1 MEKAGNKGEFSFERT
16 DRIAGLV
23 DRCAE
28 EISAR
33 IGSLPALAIVLG
45 SGFQQVTYAMRTLS
59 EMSYDELPGFVCPQ
73 VEGHAGKLICGE
85 LGGVKAVLCSGRT
98 HFYEG
103 HPIDAVTFPI
113 RVLARCGVKD
123 LLLTN
128 AAGGINAR
136 YKAGEFMAFTD
147 HINFTGVNPL
157 RGMPTD
163 EGQCFVDLSDTYS
176 TQLRSYLR
184 AAGKIVSMQVHEGVY
199 IGVSGPAYETPA
211 EIRAFRK
218 WGADAVGMSTV
229 AEAIMARYCKMEVA
243 GLSCITN
250 AAAGLTATKLSHGE
264 VLKAGKASG
273 EKACKL
279 LKAFALE
286 YDKDSGMS
294 RSGKNRSLSARER
307 I

>member
-136 YKAGEFMAFTD
+136 YKAGEFMALTD

-184 AAGKIVSMQVHEGVY
+184 AAGK
-199 IGVSGPAYETPA
+199 
-211 EIRAFRK
+211 
-218 WGADAVGMSTV
+218 
-229 AEAIMARYCKMEVA
+229 
-243 GLSCITN
+243 
-250 AAAGLTATKLSHGE
+250 
-264 VLKAGKASG
+264 
-273 EKACKL
+273 
-279 LKAFALE
+279 
-286 YDKDSGMS
+286 
-294 RSGKNRSLSARER
+294 SL
-307 I
+307 